1 VKWKKASQEALWITR
16 IDTNIPRSEASKME
30 LVAARMPSIGERF
43 FSHHN
48 PKTLVSLATSPSQLS
63 RFPSVRFRA
72 GSRARNRGLQE
83 KQPLIEV
90 RERQF
95 DFSSG
100 DYYYSSHVDENGE
113 EYEDVDEDGEE
124 YEEVDEDEEQ
134 YEDEEEEELSF
145 SSASAFLSLNVKPDR
160 NLALLDDYEME
171 ENDFDPNSNHRSG

>member
-1 VKWKKASQEALWITR
+1 MKWKKASQEALWITR

-100 DYYYSSHVDENGE
+100 DYYYSS
-113 EYEDVDEDGEE
+113 DVDEDGEE